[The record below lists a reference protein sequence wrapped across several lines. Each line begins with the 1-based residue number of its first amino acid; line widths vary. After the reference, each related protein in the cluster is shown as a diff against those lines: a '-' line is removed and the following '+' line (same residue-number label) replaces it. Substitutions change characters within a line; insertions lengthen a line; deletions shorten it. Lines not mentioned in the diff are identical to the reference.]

1 MTPIIWHKMPGPA
14 AVKALVFLLLAIGM
28 FLALMTVV
36 FPAISPLLP
45 YNDMTVSDPGALTTG
60 PSTDVSEAVP
70 APEYPAEDGADMV
83 PVDPG
88 MVNQS
93 PAMG

>member
-14 AVKALVFLLLAIGM
+14 AVKALVLLLLVIGM
-28 FLALMTVV
+28 FLVLMTVV

-45 YNDMTVSDPGALTTG
+45 YNDMTVSDPGAFTTDT
-60 PSTDVSEAVP
+60 SSDVNEAVP
-70 APEYPAEDGADMV
+70 APENPVEDGADMI
-83 PVDPG
+83 PVDPE
-88 MVNQS
+88 MMNQS

>member
-14 AVKALVFLLLAIGM
+14 AVKALVLLLLVIGM
-28 FLALMTVV
+28 FLVLMAVV

-45 YNDMTVSDPGALTTG
+45 YNDMTVTDPGALT
-60 PSTDVSEAVP
+60 SDVSEAVP
-70 APEYPAEDGADMV
+70 APENPAEGGEDML
-83 PVDPG
+83 
-88 MVNQS
+88 NQS

>member
-14 AVKALVFLLLAIGM
+14 AVKALVFLLLVIGM

-45 YNDMTVSDPGALTTG
+45 YNDMTVSDPGAFT
-60 PSTDVSEAVP
+60 SDVNEVVP
-70 APEYPAEDGADMV
+70 APENPAEGGEDMV
-83 PVDPG
+83 PVDPD
-88 MVNQS
+88 MMNQS
-93 PAMG
+93 PATG